1 MLYIPTLSSYPVSR
15 LPPLLPDDA
24 AHRLYKG
31 KSSAVR
37 SGRRPS
43 KKRPKASARLFSPE
57 TTVGHELHAV
67 QATLPYRKGHRS
79 VPGRS
84 GEGSPGRPV
93 QDVRHA
99 RRQSGGRHRGRS
111 KGPGCSQTSADEGRI
126 RPMLRMRTRRLHV
139 AHPYSIPLWDSMELD
154 SYVIRLDAKHGTGRA
169 PERVRPF
176 EVLERMSRN
185 RHCPDRRYAMP
196 QCAVEDAAREG
207 GRGGGRP
214 PKVSYLRGSTPRGL
228 HAGPSRGRLRGGTRP
243 PRKCFSHAHQKR
255 RQPGLYRYGRLGE
268 RRGERCAE

>member
-1 MLYIPTLSSYPVSR
+1 M
-15 LPPLLPDDA
+15 PPLLPDDA

-57 TTVGHELHAV
+57 TTVDHELHAV
-67 QATLPYRKGHRS
+67 QATLSYRKGHRS

-84 GEGSPGRPV
+84 GEGSPGCPV

-126 RPMLRMRTRRLHV
+126 RPVFRMRPRRLNV
-139 AHPYSIPLWDSMELD
+139 AHPYSLPLWDILELD
-154 SYVIRLDAKHGTGRA
+154 SYVIRSAAKAWNRQSPRASAPSRSAREVVTNSALPQSTIYNVPMCGGRRRARGGKGGGA
-169 PERVRPF
+169 PKRVATYGG
-176 EVLERMSRN
+176 
-185 RHCPDRRYAMP
+185 RRRGGCTRGQA
-196 QCAVEDAAREG
+196 AGDAAEG
-207 GRGGGRP
+207 RVLQRNAFLTRIKSGDN
-214 PKVSYLRGSTPRGL
+214 RGSTATGVSAS
-228 HAGPSRGRLRGGTRP
+228 AGE
-243 PRKCFSHAHQKR
+243 KDAR
-255 RQPGLYRYGRLGE
+255 RVVLAL
-268 RRGERCAE
+268 AV